1 METKQNSSSLT
12 LVKPGN
18 CFVQRNASAV
28 VAMTSDDH
36 SRGCMTSQKTVPSGI
51 HGMVRSFIVKKWLL
65 AAGLGLAMAASAQA
79 ADTIAIVNMGDL
91 FQQVAQKTGVSATLE
106 NEFKGRASELQRQES
121 DLQSKM
127 QRLQRDGSTMK
138 ASERSKM
145 EKDIMS
151 QRQAFSQ
158 KAQAFEKDRARR
170 SNEER
175 GKLVTRIQSAVKS
188 VAADQKIDL
197 VVDANTVAYNSSDVK
212 DITADVLKQV
222 K

>member
-1 METKQNSSSLT
+1 MCS
-12 LVKPGN
+12 
-18 CFVQRNASAV
+18 
-28 VAMTSDDH
+28 VAMTQVN
-36 SRGCMTSQKTVPSGI
+36 TSVVTRPRKYGTSGYEWD
-51 HGMVRSFIVKKWLL
+51 GKELTVKKWLV

-79 ADTIAIVNMGDL
+79 ADKIAIVNMGSL

-138 ASERSKM
+138 AADRSKL

-158 KAQAFEKDRARR
+158 KAQQFEQDRARR

-175 GKLVTRIQSAVKS
+175 GKLVTRIQTAVKS
-188 VAADQKIDL
+188 VASSQSIDL
-197 VVDANTVAYNSSDVK
+197 VVDANTVAYNSSDIK